1 MSAQRTL
8 AVRPGIACATSLH
21 RHEAPLAPLSW
32 ATLSLSVWSSHD
44 VHVRRVLLVTS
55 STLSSPDAGGSAG
68 GESSPDIVE
77 RRSGDAGKLHRERGR

>member
-1 MSAQRTL
+1 M
-8 AVRPGIACATSLH
+8 
-21 RHEAPLAPLSW
+21 APLSC

-55 STLSSPDAGGSAG
+55 STLSSADAGGSAG

-77 RRSGDAGKLHRERGR
+77 RRSGGRGKLHREGGGEGVLGNLGYSWARRIHDDD